1 MTRMPFLQKTVNA
14 FEMTKREAACEI
26 LASLPDCK
34 AFVAV
39 YPPRPEEGYPQWFIR
54 RFEVPADQTDEYLG
68 EEDLRNSQL
77 LYLNSIEEVESLLL
91 KWGVDPSRLDAP
103 WKCDY
108 PL

>member
-1 MTRMPFLQKTVNA
+1 MTRMPFLQKTLNA

-26 LASLPDCK
+26 VALLQGCK
-34 AFVAV
+34 AFVAI
-39 YPPRPEEGYPQWFIR
+39 YPPRPEEGYPRWFVL
-54 RFEVPADQTDEYLG
+54 RFEVRAEQLDEYLA

-77 LYLNSIEEVESLLL
+77 LYLNSIEEVESVPLQ
-91 KWGVDPSRLDAP
+91 WGVDPSKLDAP